1 MLDIALP
8 LMSTM
13 DLWSIQSMESMGLRQ
28 YRLKY
33 RVLPHVRM
41 DSSVGDRKGDRMENP
56 KDRLPRDLY
65 INEPELK
72 FNTAG
77 RAKPVMRIVLF
88 RSAFLRGDDA
98 IYPS

>member
-1 MLDIALP
+1 
-8 LMSTM
+8 
-13 DLWSIQSMESMGLRQ
+13 MEKS
-28 YRLKY
+28 
-33 RVLPHVRM
+33 
-41 DSSVGDRKGDRMENP
+41 
-56 KDRLPRDLY
+56 KDRLPRYLY

-77 RAKPVMRIVLF
+77 RAEPVMRVVRF